1 LPCLDAQLELLKP
14 YCLTNWQLA
23 HLGGFYLVDSV
34 AELCLGERCRAK
46 DGVGGAVSKRRRV
59 AGQLIGARLVGWE
72 GLVFLR

>member
-1 LPCLDAQLELLKP
+1 MSIVSLSSASASDVGQ
-14 YCLTNWQLA
+14 
-23 HLGGFYLVDSV
+23 
-34 AELCLGERCRAK
+34 K